1 MPINQPANQI
11 KLTNVS
17 VVRLRKGGKR
27 FEIACY
33 KNKVREWRTGV
44 EKDLDEVVQI
54 ENVFVNVSKGQMAPQ
69 EDLQKAFGTT
79 DREKIT
85 LEILKKGELQVG
97 EKERNA
103 ELSNLWRDIATQ
115 VAARCVDPTSKRPYT
130 VGVIE
135 KAMTE
140 VHYSVKTGKSAK
152 SQSNDVI
159 KLLQSSKTLPIE
171 RTRMRIRISMGAKEG
186 KKLKEKIVPHV
197 EKVEEEDWDE
207 EWELIATIDPGALKV
222 LNELLESETKGRGK
236 LETLSFAAVA
246 EQDDLDA
253 SD

>member
-1 MPINQPANQI
+1 M
-11 KLTNVS
+11 
-17 VVRLRKGGKR
+17 
-27 FEIACY
+27 
-33 KNKVREWRTGV
+33 
-44 EKDLDEVVQI
+44 VQI
-54 ENVFVNVSKGQMAPQ
+54 ENVFVNVSKGQVAPQ

-115 VAARCVDPTSKRPYT
+115 VATRCVDPSSKRPYT

-159 KLLQSSKTLPIE
+159 RLFQSSKTLPIE
-171 RTRMRIRISMGAKEG
+171 RARMRIRITMAAKEG

-207 EWELIATIDPGALKV
+207 DWELIATIDPGALKI
-222 LNELLESETKGRGK
+222 LNELLEQETKGRGK
-236 LETLSFAAVA
+236 LETMSFATVA
-246 EQDDLDA
+246 DGDEEADD
-253 SD
+253 

>member
-33 KNKVREWRTGV
+33 KNKVREWRSGV

-54 ENVFVNVSKGQMAPQ
+54 ENVFLNVSKGQVAPQ

-79 DREKIT
+79 EREKIT

-97 EKERNA
+97 DKERQA
-103 ELSNLWRDIATQ
+103 ELSNLWKEIATS
-115 VAARCVDPTSKRPYT
+115 VASRCVDPSTKRPYT

-152 SQSNDVI
+152 SQALDVI
-159 KLLQSSKTLPIE
+159 KLLQSSSALPIE
-171 RTRMRIRISMGAKEG
+171 RARMRIRITLPSKEA
-186 KKLKEKIVPHV
+186 KKLKEKILPSIESV
-197 EKVEEEDWDE
+197 EDEDFAGD
-207 EWELIATIDPGALKV
+207 EWELLGIIDPGALKV
-222 LNELLESETKGRGK
+222 LNELLEVETKGRGK
-236 LETLSFAAVA
+236 IETVSFATVK
-246 EQDDLDA
+246 EGDEMDD
-253 SD
+253 